1 MPVPKKS
8 CKIPR
13 IFGSFND
20 FAKLADGVAGGV
32 FLELDYHN
40 EGRNMEDLVSQFFGG
55 FRRCKKPWVVVSLV
69 FLGKGMCPP
78 PKNLVVESRSK
89 GFF

>member
-1 MPVPKKS
+1 MILPS
-8 CKIPR
+8 W
-13 IFGSFND
+13 
-20 FAKLADGVAGGV
+20 ADGVAGGV

-69 FLGKGMCPP
+69 F
-78 PKNLVVESRSK
+78 
-89 GFF
+89 

>member
-1 MPVPKKS
+1 MCAV
-8 CKIPR
+8 CVR

-40 EGRNMEDLVSQFFGG
+40 EGRNMEDFVREHRWLGFVTAPDWVHDTDRKGHWAGAEGTPRGSHGG
-55 FRRCKKPWVVVSLV
+55 GSP
-69 FLGKGMCPP
+69 
-78 PKNLVVESRSK
+78 
-89 GFF
+89 